1 MLSESISGGLI
12 SPLRGVIVGD
22 RRTIASEERSWV
34 KERMEATVDCLC
46 GKCGVTL
53 ADGKAKIKFQC
64 GCQDCRQALNFGHK
78 HGGVKPDPLP
88 ELLYMPADVIEVR
101 GREYMKAYRLRDDDP
116 DVLGMST
123 RVYCRECFSII
134 GVDHPIY
141 EDAVFLN
148 FPKHCD
154 NQGDLSVPLTAYIM
168 MIDYTEEIGPLPTED
183 VPLFTTGRFQQELDR
198 IFSIPVV
205 AETFV
210 RSSGSLKGQSFSSL
224 ISELGEVENLGL
236 KKGAE
241 F

>member
-1 MLSESISGGLI
+1 MLSELISGGLI

-210 RSSGSLKGQSFSSL
+210 RSSVSLKGQSFSSL

>member
-1 MLSESISGGLI
+1 
-12 SPLRGVIVGD
+12 
-22 RRTIASEERSWV
+22 
-34 KERMEATVDCLC
+34 MEATVDCLC

-116 DVLGMST
+116 SVLGMST

-154 NQGDLSVPLTAYIM
+154 NKGDLSVPLTAYIM

-210 RSSGSLKGQSFSSL
+210 RSNVPPKGQSFSSL
-224 ISELGEVENLGL
+224 ISELGEIENLGL
-236 KKGAE
+236 KKGVE
-241 F
+241 I